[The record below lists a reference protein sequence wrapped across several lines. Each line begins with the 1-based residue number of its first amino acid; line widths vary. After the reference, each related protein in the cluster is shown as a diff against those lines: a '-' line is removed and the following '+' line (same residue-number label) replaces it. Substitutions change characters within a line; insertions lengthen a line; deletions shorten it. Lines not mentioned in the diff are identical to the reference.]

1 MPSSE
6 DKKFHAFSQWAYFTP
21 SLRGANRK
29 YFHKPS
35 KFCFFGDKKLPK
47 QQNYHKN
54 WHFYD
59 IKKSLCPPCATVDL
73 FLEDFGFR
81 IWIKP
86 WHLILSLLNN
96 NHTRKESSDADTF
109 LLVSHTKALERE
121 KENQLFR
128 HQFLII
134 DPFLLGILILFNY
147 ESTSSILTLLDMGGL
162 PHVK

>member
-1 MPSSE
+1 MIWLKCESFSAAKSTLDGE
-6 DKKFHAFSQWAYFTP
+6 D
-21 SLRGANRK
+21 
-29 YFHKPS
+29 
-35 KFCFFGDKKLPK
+35 
-47 QQNYHKN
+47 
-54 WHFYD
+54 
-59 IKKSLCPPCATVDL
+59 CAGGEHLECIERLKTFDL

-86 WHLILSLLNN
+86 WQLILSLLNN

-162 PHVK
+162 PEPSPPWKVLKMLNCDVVMTSKMSRNIF